1 MPLTGWTNG
10 ILTTTTSPCFTS
22 FPGRYR
28 SSEFPVKMYT
38 GISTTAS
45 ILRLEFDFYEIDS
58 WGNDAF
64 AVFINCFTIQLGLF
78 NVDKYQG
85 MLGGFVEDVHF
96 ETNSLGSPTD
106 LGFGGFDDQRH
117 NVTINLPSR
126 FFNGLLQVQFGSNLD
141 RVIDNK
147 SYGIDNIKITA
158 YQC

>member
-1 MPLTGWTNG
+1 
-10 ILTTTTSPCFTS
+10 
-22 FPGRYR
+22 
-28 SSEFPVKMYT
+28 MYT

-85 MLGGFVEDVHF
+85 MRGGFVEDVHF

-117 NVTINLPSR
+117 NVTIDLPSR

-158 YQC
+158 YQCWVQGSATPIPATLAVSLLINNIGLDQLHWSLI